1 MEGAAAEVHRRGG
14 TFVVNHP
21 RATGYPRCTGCRWE
35 FGDESAGYAD
45 AIEVWNGPWDG
56 YWRRQN
62 VDGLALW
69 DAWLNA
75 GYRLPAVA
83 GSDGHLLPRRPEMV
97 GLTCVYA
104 APDPQAILAAVRA
117 GRSYLSS
124 GPTLLFRDLPLGQSP
139 PPEADS
145 LAIALEDLDGPVDVC
160 LVAGGA
166 RVAQRAVDGD
176 GEVVLP
182 LPAGRA
188 AWYRVEVYR
197 AESELLLAM
206 TNPLYPG

>member
-1 MEGAAAEVHRRGG
+1 
-14 TFVVNHP
+14 
-21 RATGYPRCTGCRWE
+21 
-35 FGDESAGYAD
+35 
-45 AIEVWNGPWDG
+45 
-56 YWRRQN
+56 
-62 VDGLALW
+62 
-69 DAWLNA
+69 
-75 GYRLPAVA
+75 VA
-83 GSDGHLLPRRPEMV
+83 GSDGHLLPRRPETV

-117 GRSYLSS
+117 GRSYLTS
-124 GPTLLFRDLPLGQSP
+124 GPTLHFRDLPLGQP
-139 PPEADS
+139 LPPEADC
-145 LAIALEDLDGPVDVC
+145 LTVALEDLNGPVDAC

-182 LPAGRA
+182 LPAGGA

-206 TNPLYPG
+206 TNPLYPA